1 MFGPVVSQCMDY
13 LSGLISLLTEDFM
26 INVSSSGVK
35 LQEVLSGLEKK
46 KPTLKI
52 QVHFCGFSQHSFF
65 SFLLGVY

>member
-46 KPTLKI
+46 SL
-52 QVHFCGFSQHSFF
+52 H
-65 SFLLGVY
+65 